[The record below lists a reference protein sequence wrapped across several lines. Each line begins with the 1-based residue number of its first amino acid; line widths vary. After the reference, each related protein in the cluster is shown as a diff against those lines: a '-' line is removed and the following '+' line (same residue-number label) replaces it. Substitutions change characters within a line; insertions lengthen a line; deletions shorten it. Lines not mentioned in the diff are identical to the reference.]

1 MRRQFAWNFAAQAAG
16 LVLPPLLLISLAR
29 VLGPSDFGVFALIT
43 MILAAIQTVTIGPLG
58 EVVIRSEREDIGHF
72 VFTAQLCIGLF
83 WAAVLFLAA
92 DWISHLFNKPDLAAP
107 LRVSSII
114 LFIAPSVNIA
124 IQVSMRK
131 IAFKAVF
138 VRRVIT
144 PLANACVS
152 IPLAL
157 QGLGYWALVWGQ
169 IAGYVAAAIVIIGL
183 GGWFPRLNFKVGKS
197 FDDLKFSGQM
207 VLQGLVRWIRN
218 QSDRAILGF
227 HMPLSEVG
235 EYDMGRKLASLPF
248 NAVAQPV
255 AQVLYAIMSKRHR
268 LGEDIRTLYL
278 MSQRRVLMMSAPL
291 AVMLIMNAEGLVLGI
306 LGHNWT
312 NIVPIFAILALVGG
326 LSVVVSG
333 NIEVFKAKGV
343 PKTMTQFMV
352 IRGAATIPVFL
363 WLAPKGIYALS
374 LGVLGLALFFFPIN
388 VFITM
393 RLLGVKFWE
402 YIREVILRPVIIA
415 LGVGVANFALL
426 QLSIPLFLGTFI
438 NLAIG
443 GLIVLAAGYYWER
456 ELFKWKR
463 S

>member
-72 VFTAQLCIGLF
+72 VFTAQLFIGLF

-92 DWISHLFNKPDLAAP
+92 DWISLLFDKPDLAAP

-291 AVMLIMNAEGLVLGI
+291 AVMLILNAEGLVLGI
-306 LGHNWT
+306 LGNNWT
-312 NIVPIFAILALVGG
+312 AIVPIFAILALVGG

-352 IRGAATIPVFL
+352 VRGAATIPVFL

-415 LGVGVANFALL
+415 LGVGVVNFALL

-456 ELFKWKR
+456 DLFKWKR